1 MTSEKEARAREL
13 LVKLREEMRWLD
25 VLRMLAAGGHP
36 MLAREGFEET
46 IRAVASGED
55 GEDEDGGEGHDDGG
69 DGDGHDDGG
78 DASTED
84 DVVDAEAVV
93 RDKLASFTLPAW
105 LRADL
110 ELVEAWYLERAASN
124 EPFDDEPPQRS
135 LDPADDFER
144 EALTALTQIVDLMR
158 ELEPLC
164 TTVVEPTGAFDF
176 WQLYN
181 WTGVIL
187 RGEFATSEE
196 VGWAIGTPEE
206 IANIDRLA
214 RRRAAE
220 WRDQHER
227 LAEEILA
234 EGPLTDEELCAEVN
248 RRWADPAVRERLSRA
263 AQPWRP
269 RSGVL
274 MPPPDDL

>member
-1 MTSEKEARAREL
+1 MASENEARAREL

-25 VLRMLAAGGHP
+25 VLRMLAAGGYP
-36 MLAREGFEET
+36 MLAREGFEEK
-46 IRAVASGED
+46 IKAVASGAD
-55 GEDEDGGEGHDDGG
+55 DADHGDDG
-69 DGDGHDDGG
+69 DGG

-124 EPFDDEPPQRS
+124 EPFGDEPPQRS
-135 LDPADDFER
+135 VDSADDFER

-164 TTVVEPTGAFDF
+164 TAVVVPIGAFDF
-176 WQLYN
+176 WQLHN
-181 WTGVIL
+181 WAGVIL
-187 RGEFATSEE
+187 RGELATSET

-214 RRRAAE
+214 RRKAAE
-220 WRDQHER
+220 WMDQHER

-234 EGPLTDEELCAEVN
+234 EGPFTDEELCAEID
-248 RRWADPAVRERLSRA
+248 RRWADPAVRERLARSP
-263 AQPWRP
+263 QPWRP
-269 RSGVL
+269 GSGVL
-274 MPPPDDL
+274 MPPPDDI